1 MLASDDQ
8 SLPIRKSIVQEL
20 NITGAVRTLLTYPT
34 PLWLCREDSRTSE
47 WRRLSL
53 MTKKFI
59 VPVESPE
66 LLHADVEAAADATA
80 LGRRDTDED
89 EGDEAGESMLI
100 DPQFAFDFGLIAEL
114 NEIPGG

>member
-1 MLASDDQ
+1 
-8 SLPIRKSIVQEL
+8 
-20 NITGAVRTLLTYPT
+20 
-34 PLWLCREDSRTSE
+34 
-47 WRRLSL
+47 
-53 MTKKFI
+53 MTKKLI
-59 VPVESPE
+59 VPDESPE